1 MIQLT
6 EITPI
11 KLPGL
16 SSIKIEFNY
25 AKEIV
30 DTVKQI
36 PNAIYHKKLQCWEI
50 PTTSLAR
57 AIELLTNYDTLN
69 LNFLQNVCKKED
81 ITYELSNFKTTPYS
95 YQKEGINFGLNT
107 PKWLL
112 LDQPGLGKAVTLDT
126 KVATPEGFVPID
138 NIHKGDLVYDDL
150 GNPVKVL
157 DEYLHDNLNMYD
169 VTFSN
174 GHTIRCCEDHL
185 WKIEFSHKDIMQSE
199 DYISRNGVYK
209 TSELLNFSE
218 RKFRD
223 IKVPLCKPVKYD
235 EKEFLLHPYLLGVIL
250 GDGHVNKHGQ
260 TNLCVNNNDLDISV
274 KISHLL
280 PDGVTL
286 HKVKTMGGCTDF
298 SFIKNCSGKHNPMN
312 QIMKTLGLNGI
323 NASDKFI
330 PKEYLYGSIEQRK
343 ELIRGLL
350 DTDGSGG
357 SVVCYTSA
365 SKQLCEDLIELIESL
380 GGWCRL
386 STKHVKKYNK
396 DYYTVT
402 IRYDNLQD
410 LFYTNRKKSIS
421 LESHRWSKVVRIK
434 SIIPAGAHKGK
445 CITVDSPNHLYLLEH
460 YIITHNTLQ
469 MIYLAQELKQREN
482 IEHCLIICGINTLK
496 HNWKNEIQTHSDLSC
511 RILGERINRKGKVKI
526 GSVKDR
532 LEDLKNPIEEFF
544 VITNI
549 ETIRNN
555 DILKELT
562 KGKANK
568 FDMIVAD
575 ELHIMKSPTSQQ
587 GKNFLKLSAK
597 YQVGLTGTM
606 LTNSPLDAYVPL
618 KWIGVDN
625 STYTNFKYYYCNYS
639 GPFNNIFLGYKNLD
653 VIKDEIERFSLR
665 RTKDILDLPP
675 KNIIHE
681 FVDMNDRQY
690 KFYQDITEGVVDE
703 VDKVELNTST
713 LLSMVT
719 RLRQTTACPSILTTE
734 DIESSKITRAVDL
747 AKQIIDGGDKVV
759 IFSVFKETLNKICEE
774 LSEHKPLLCT
784 GDISDDIIAQNISM
798 FQNIDDN
805 KVMCATT
812 AKMGTGI
819 TLTRASYAIFIDA
832 PWTAAQC
839 LQCEDRIHRIGSK
852 SPVFIYYLWA
862 KDTIDERVKEIVED
876 KEAISDFII
885 DDKISTKSMESL
897 KKYILDL

>member
-69 LNFLQNVCKKED
+69 LNFLQDIGKKED

-112 LDQPGLGKAVTLDT
+112 LDQPGLGK
-126 KVATPEGFVPID
+126 
-138 NIHKGDLVYDDL
+138 
-150 GNPVKVL
+150 
-157 DEYLHDNLNMYD
+157 
-169 VTFSN
+169 
-174 GHTIRCCEDHL
+174 TI
-185 WKIEFSHKDIMQSE
+185 
-199 DYISRNGVYK
+199 
-209 TSELLNFSE
+209 
-218 RKFRD
+218 
-223 IKVPLCKPVKYD
+223 
-235 EKEFLLHPYLLGVIL
+235 
-250 GDGHVNKHGQ
+250 
-260 TNLCVNNNDLDISV
+260 
-274 KISHLL
+274 
-280 PDGVTL
+280 
-286 HKVKTMGGCTDF
+286 
-298 SFIKNCSGKHNPMN
+298 
-312 QIMKTLGLNGI
+312 
-323 NASDKFI
+323 
-330 PKEYLYGSIEQRK
+330 
-343 ELIRGLL
+343 
-350 DTDGSGG
+350 
-357 SVVCYTSA
+357 
-365 SKQLCEDLIELIESL
+365 
-380 GGWCRL
+380 
-386 STKHVKKYNK
+386 
-396 DYYTVT
+396 
-402 IRYDNLQD
+402 
-410 LFYTNRKKSIS
+410 
-421 LESHRWSKVVRIK
+421 
-434 SIIPAGAHKGK
+434 
-445 CITVDSPNHLYLLEH
+445 
-460 YIITHNTLQ
+460 Q
-469 MIYLAQELKQREN
+469 MIYLAQELKRREN

-496 HNWKNEIQTHSDLSC
+496 HNWKNEIQIHSDLSC

-562 KGKANK
+562 KGKVNK

-575 ELHIMKSPTSQQ
+575 ELHMMKSPTSQQ

-597 YQVGLTGTM
+597 YQVGLTGTL

-618 KWIGVDN
+618 KWLGVDN

-639 GPFNNIFLGYKNLD
+639 GPFNNILTGYKNID
-653 VIKDEIERFSLR
+653 VLKDEIERFSLR

-675 KNIIHE
+675 KTIINE
-681 FVDMNDRQY
+681 FVDMNDKQY
-690 KFYQDITEGVVDE
+690 NFYQNITEGIVDE

-713 LLSMVT
+713 LLSMIT

-734 DIESSKITRAVDL
+734 DIESSKITRAIDL
-747 AKQIIDGGDKVV
+747 AKQIVNGGDKVV

-774 LSEHKPLLCT
+774 LSEYKPLLCT
-784 GDISDDIIAQNISM
+784 GDISDDIITQNISM
-798 FQNIDDN
+798 FQNTDDN
-805 KVMCATT
+805 KIMCATT

-862 KDTIDERVKEIVED
+862 KDTIDERVKELVED
-876 KEAISDFII
+876 KEAISDFVV
-885 DDKISTKSMESL
+885 DDKISPKSMESL